1 MHQGSEVRER
11 ENRPPTPS
19 IPALISGLSEVK
31 DRDEMFGKVEKV
43 KCSSSSNIFRASVM
57 EK

>member
-43 KCSSSSNIFRASVM
+43 KCSS
-57 EK
+57 